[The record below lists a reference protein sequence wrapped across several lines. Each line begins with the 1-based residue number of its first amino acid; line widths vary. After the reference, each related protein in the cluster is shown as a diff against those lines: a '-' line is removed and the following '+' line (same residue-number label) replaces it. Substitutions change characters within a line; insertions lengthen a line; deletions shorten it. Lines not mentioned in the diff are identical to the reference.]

1 MNFLIHFI
9 QIEYFNI
16 DIHSAFFF
24 QSGPSPSWELNTRK
38 NKYKNKF
45 CWRGKWNE
53 CKWFFFGHC
62 ALLYVLET
70 ASLFWGDPSCR
81 IFSERLTCAG
91 DRRQHKTNSI
101 EHKKRHLSDE
111 CVNHKSVSTNFTLGP
126 LSSRH
131 CYRKDSFASHVY
143 QNTHNKNNNTKV
155 ISDVFDSCSLR
166 LNKQQRVWEWCLGTQ
181 PRFGFLG
188 DWVRASTNF
197 KSVPKATK
205 YVDGFMMIIVSEK
218 WLMPVCTL
226 LSSSWLEIT
235 L

>member
-1 MNFLIHFI
+1 MNV
-9 QIEYFNI
+9 N
-16 DIHSAFFF
+16 
-24 QSGPSPSWELNTRK
+24 G
-38 NKYKNKF
+38 
-45 CWRGKWNE
+45 
-53 CKWFFFGHC
+53 FFFGHC

-70 ASLFWGDPSCR
+70 AASFFGVTRAAGYFRKGWRAPATVDNTKPIQSNIKSATCRTNASIIKAFPQTSLSAFVG
-81 IFSERLTCAG
+81 
-91 DRRQHKTNSI
+91 
-101 EHKKRHLSDE
+101 
-111 CVNHKSVSTNFTLGP
+111 
-126 LSSRH
+126 SSRH

-166 LNKQQRVWEWCLGTQ
+166 LNKQQRVWEWCLGTNLG
-181 PRFGFLG
+181 FGFLG

-197 KSVPKATK
+197 ESVPKATK